1 VLCLA
6 PRGTATFVGVGKDG
20 DVLDDLPVYFITSAE
35 RIVRG
40 HHLNYSNNAI
50 DLGYIVSLY
59 KRGLLNLDDMV
70 SQHGSLA
77 DVDKAFHDMETGEV
91 VRTVLLPN

>member
-1 VLCLA
+1 M
-6 PRGTATFVGVGKDG
+6 
-20 DVLDDLPVYFITSAE
+20 
-35 RIVRG
+35 
-40 HHLNYSNNAI
+40 
-50 DLGYIVSLY
+50 SLY

-91 VRTVLLPN
+91 VRTVLLPNG